1 MTRGYWVSSKKGT
14 YFVEV
19 DENGKIVNTSNLW
32 RRFTNQRFEALTKWL
47 GDAKIEQVGGRR

>member
-19 DENGKIVNTSNLW
+19 DENGKIVKGSRL
-32 RRFTNQRFEALTKWL
+32 
-47 GDAKIEQVGGRR
+47 